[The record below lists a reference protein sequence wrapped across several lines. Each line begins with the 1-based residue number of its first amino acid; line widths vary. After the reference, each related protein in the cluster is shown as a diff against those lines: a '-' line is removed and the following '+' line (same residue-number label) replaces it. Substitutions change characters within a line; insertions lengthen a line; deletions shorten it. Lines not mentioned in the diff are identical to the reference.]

1 MSKNNNQP
9 ISFTVFTEQWF
20 PYHACAGR
28 GTVFYTVMTRGTK
41 EYKGKAQFWFVCR
54 TWPETYSATQHWLR
68 LGYNVAG
75 CSSGLGW
82 HFVVVPPQGSKP
94 QVVYCFDVSNPIF
107 DICII
112 QRKKESFHYT
122 ILYVTRDCYSRE
134 IIVVMTDDKTVRF
147 SVLWPVLVSHQMLF

>member
-1 MSKNNNQP
+1 MEHVKKKFNQP

-41 EYKGKAQFWFVCR
+41 EYKGKAQFWF
-54 TWPETYSATQHWLR
+54 
-68 LGYNVAG
+68 
-75 CSSGLGW
+75 
-82 HFVVVPPQGSKP
+82 GSKP

-134 IIVVMTDDKTVRF
+134 IIVVMTDDKT
-147 SVLWPVLVSHQMLF
+147 